1 MHILISLIRFLT
13 MWIPFRSPR
22 KKLRTFLMDYVSD
35 YDKEARRSEK
45 AWRRHEVAERTVL
58 IFEPNDC
65 HGEVISG
72 FCALLLSMG
81 YRVDVL
87 MHHSLGSQF
96 PLCRTGNEG
105 IRAFTIM
112 KTLWPRLYREEVL
125 NRYEAIIFTSSL
137 FYTKPG
143 MPSALDVTGLRNRRN
158 LLIVE
163 HELKD
168 IERLKE
174 EMFEQEGRLLTLGT
188 FHKGIM
194 VNPHSFGQIS
204 ITIRNPKPEFITV
217 GALSAERKNHG
228 LLFEALTELY
238 HAGFKD
244 FSVTIVGEGEM
255 GEIPEHLRPFLNI
268 TGKLDFPSMFA
279 AMERADYFLP
289 LLDPTNP
296 AHERY
301 ISTGVTGSAQLI
313 YGFAKIPLI
322 HEKFASFYRFDAQ
335 NALLY
340 GKEGLGNAMRR
351 AITQTNAEYAAMQ
364 QNLLLLDRQ
373 INEQSQANLERA
385 LDGCRTGWHPTS
397 TD

>member
-1 MHILISLIRFLT
+1 M
-13 MWIPFRSPR
+13 
-22 KKLRTFLMDYVSD
+22 SD
-35 YDKEARRSEK
+35 YDKDARRSEK
-45 AWRRHEVAERTVL
+45 AWRRHEIAERTVL
-58 IFEPNDC
+58 VVEPNDC
-65 HGEVISG
+65 HGEVIPG
-72 FCALLLSMG
+72 FCSLLLSMG

-96 PLCRTGNEG
+96 PLCRSGKEG
-105 IRAFTIM
+105 IRVFTIM
-112 KTLWPRLYREEVL
+112 KTLWPCLSREEIL

-137 FYTKPG
+137 FYTRPG
-143 MPSALDVTGLRNRRN
+143 MPSALDVTGLRSRRN

-163 HELKD
+163 HELND

-174 EMFEQEGRLLTLGT
+174 EAFEQEGRLLTLGAFRQGT
-188 FHKGIM
+188 M
-194 VNPHSFGQIS
+194 VNPHSFGQVS

-217 GALSAERKNHG
+217 GALSAERKNHS
-228 LLFEALTELY
+228 LLLEALTDLY
-238 HAGFKD
+238 NAGFKD
-244 FSVTIVGEGEM
+244 FSVTIVGEGET

-279 AMERADYFLP
+279 VMERADYFLP
-289 LLDPTNP
+289 LLDPANP

-340 GKEGLGNAMRR
+340 DKEGLSNAMCR
-351 AITQTNAEYAAMQ
+351 AIKQTSAEYAAMQ
-364 QNLLLLDRQ
+364 QNLLNLGRQ
-373 INEQSQANLERA
+373 MDGQSRANLERA
-385 LDGCRTGWHPTS
+385 LDGCRTSQGPTS
-397 TD
+397 KS

>member
-1 MHILISLIRFLT
+1 MHILIFLIRFLT

-22 KKLRTFLMDYVSD
+22 KKLRTFLKDYASD
-35 YDKEARRSEK
+35 YDREARRGEK

-58 IFEPNDC
+58 VFEPNDC
-65 HGEVISG
+65 HGEVVSG
-72 FCALLLSMG
+72 FCGLLLSMG

-87 MHHSLGSQF
+87 MHHSLGCQS
-96 PLCRTGNEG
+96 PLCRAGKEK
-105 IRAFTIM
+105 IRSFTIM
-112 KTLWPRLYREEVL
+112 KTLWPRLYREDIL

-137 FYTKPG
+137 FYTKSG
-143 MPSALDVTGLRNRRN
+143 MPSALDVTGLRNRSN

-163 HELKD
+163 HELND

-174 EMFEQEGRLLTLGT
+174 ETFEQEGRLLTLGT
-188 FHKGIM
+188 FPQGVM
-194 VNPHSFGQIS
+194 VNPHAFGQIS

-217 GALSAERKNHG
+217 GALSAERKNHS
-228 LLFEALTELY
+228 LLLEALTDLY
-238 HAGFKD
+238 NAGFKD
-244 FSVTIVGEGEM
+244 FSVTIVGEGET
-255 GEIPEHLRPFLNI
+255 GEIPEHLHPFLNI

-289 LLDPTNP
+289 LLDPDNP

-322 HEKFASFYRFDAQ
+322 HEKFASFYKFDAK

-340 GKEGLGNAMRR
+340 GKEGLGSAMRR

-364 QNLLLLDRQ
+364 QNILLLGRQ
-373 INEQSQANLERA
+373 IDEQSRNNLQRA
-385 LDGCRTGWHPTS
+385 LDGCRAGQHSTS
-397 TD
+397 KD